1 MARCLRNVEIR
12 SVDAYSYTIRTARR
26 HQSAAVSF
34 LGATSPHSHAPNP
47 ACSGVISQVLRHAAN
62 TATAKITVTPI
73 VNAIYPPGRS
83 SPVAAS
89 TVPPTSGINVPEA
102 VEMNRRTVDS
112 VVRSLKSA
120 VISPGKG
127 L

>member
-1 MARCLRNVEIR
+1 MHSVVAYSRTIRMARW
-12 SVDAYSYTIRTARR
+12 
-26 HQSAAVSF
+26 HQSAA
-34 LGATSPHSHAPNP
+34 LNRRDATSPHSHAPNP